1 MTTTAT
7 AVLEDLHQ
15 RGIRI
20 ELADDIDL
28 ILRPTRLID
37 SDVVRIVR
45 DHKPAIVRHLRLAA
59 VGAERPDAETYLLD
73 RLRAGTVWL
82 NSTDGTLDREPN
94 VGLIITM
101 TPTPTGSRSVMTHT
115 RLSAQFVQGFDTWF
129 RLESVL
135 RTVLE
140 FRGCVLGDA
149 GPCGRQSVV
158 TCRACLGRTG

>member
-94 VGLIITM
+94 VGLIIT
-101 TPTPTGSRSVMTHT
+101 TAPTPTGSRSAIKHT
-115 RLSAQFVQGFDTWF
+115 KLSAQFVTGFDAWH
-129 RLESVL
+129 RLEDVL
-135 RTVLE
+135 RQVLHYK
-140 FRGCVLGDA
+140 GCVLADA
-149 GPCGRQSVV
+149 GLCAVDSVV
-158 TCRACLGRTG
+158 QCQECRERLA